1 LRPPFPRGRRPPLLA
16 VCLRHVARV
25 AAKAEA
31 GSRRQAGDLAA
42 LAARREPA
50 SVLAAPSPVS
60 LGRRRPSPDR
70 SAGWRRRRADTPESC
85 SPEAFGLWH
94 PGRQQRPWRLAVR
107 VGGARSPARSLNS
120 TAPTG
125 RRSGGRAGG
134 VPPPAP
140 PSSPVRSVTPPACAS
155 GRARP
160 PAGDRRVRLASRTW
174 GSWDLDCGCGRL
186 SAPGASVTGLARS
199 VPSTA
204 ISARVRGRPPMR
216 GRLRRVRAASATGGH
231 GRALAFAQ
239 RQGARR
245 HCSAPPTGRRS
256 GGRAGGVPPPASPSQ
271 IRRGGLPRTTVGSP
285 GE

>member
-1 LRPPFPRGRRPPLLA
+1 MRPPFPRGRRPPLLA

-31 GSRRQAGDLAA
+31 GSRRRAGDLAA

-60 LGRRRPSPDR
+60 LGRRRPCPDR

-85 SPEAFGLWH
+85 SPAAFGLWH

-160 PAGDRRVRLASRTW
+160 PAGDRRVRLASRTKV
-174 GSWDLDCGCGRL
+174 GEGFL
-186 SAPGASVTGLARS
+186 ASVGGCPRPAR
-199 VPSTA
+199 PSPA
-204 ISARVRGRPPMR
+204 LPAPCRPPPSPPASED
-216 GRLRRVRAASATGGH
+216 GRRCAAASGAFGRRPARAAMAGH
-231 GRALAFAQ
+231 WPSAQ